1 LRTFLLQR
9 AAKNESVALCLY
21 WFVKVE
27 TKDTNILK
35 IVPTEN
41 RSNTL
46 KTDQSHESNSNYTK
60 SYANINES
68 NNEINSINNEITNQD
83 SKSSSVNTSN
93 KNKTNFEIFMDELI
107 DTLRKV
113 ENFFFFFIIILYVFN
128 FIINL
133 GR

>member
-1 LRTFLLQR
+1 MRTFLLQR

-46 KTDQSHESNSNYTK
+46 KTDQSNESNSNSYAK

-68 NNEINSINNEITNQD
+68 NNEINSINNEINNQD

-113 ENFFFFFIIILYVFN
+113 KKFIF
-128 FIINL
+128 
-133 GR
+133 

>member
-1 LRTFLLQR
+1 MRTFLLQR

-46 KTDQSHESNSNYTK
+46 KTDQSNESNYAK
-60 SYANINES
+60 SYTNINES

-113 ENFFFFFIIILYVFN
+113 ENLFFNYYFICF
-128 FIINL
+128 
-133 GR
+133 

>member
-1 LRTFLLQR
+1 MRTFLLQR

-46 KTDQSHESNSNYTK
+46 KTDQSNESNYVK

-113 ENFFFFFIIILYVFN
+113 ENLFFNYYFICF
-128 FIINL
+128 
-133 GR
+133 